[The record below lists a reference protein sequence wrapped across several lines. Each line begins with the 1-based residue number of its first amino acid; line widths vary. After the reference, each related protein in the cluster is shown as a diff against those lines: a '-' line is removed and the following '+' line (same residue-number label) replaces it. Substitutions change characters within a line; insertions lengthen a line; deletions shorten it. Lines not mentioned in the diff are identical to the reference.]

1 MNRRKLGRKFRG
13 CVFVLLLI
21 KRKELHLNS
30 KLGPQDNLVNNVGQY
45 KMEKSLRQAFVFIE
59 DSD

>member
-13 CVFVLLLI
+13 CVLLLF

-30 KLGPQDNLVNNVGQY
+30 KLGPQDNFVNNVGQY
-45 KMEKSLRQAFVFIE
+45 KMEKSLWQAFVCIE
-59 DSD
+59 DCD